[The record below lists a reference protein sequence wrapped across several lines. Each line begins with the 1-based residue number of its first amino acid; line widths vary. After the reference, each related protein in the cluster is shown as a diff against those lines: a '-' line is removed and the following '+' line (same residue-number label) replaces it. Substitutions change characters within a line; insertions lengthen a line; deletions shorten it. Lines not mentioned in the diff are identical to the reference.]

1 MKLGKNIIS
10 KAFKM
15 AEITDESKALEKAS
29 KFFEKSLD
37 DLLFSIGEGTL
48 TREEVVKQVKPKKS
62 KFSSTLSL
70 LKFKRKKKAADAQE
84 HSVPI
89 KGLVSGMAMH
99 YAKCCHP
106 LPGDKIVGVIH
117 TGSGVTIHTSDCEML
132 NNFAG
137 MPERIIDLTWDSN
150 ASNIPF
156 ICRITI
162 VLLNEVS
169 GLAVIATEIA
179 RDGGNIINFKI
190 TSRNPDY
197 FEMIFD
203 FEVESLEH
211 AEKIINSLRTK
222 RVIQHIVRTKY

>member
-1 MKLGKNIIS
+1 
-10 KAFKM
+10 M

-70 LKFKRKKKAADAQE
+70 LKFKRKKKATDAQE

-190 TSRNPDY
+190 TSCNPDY